1 MSWLNEPATISRIKN
16 LMNDFHVPGLAV
28 AIVDG
33 SEIRYRAFGN
43 ACLDP
48 PTPCTP
54 DTIFDVSSCSKALTS
69 LAVALLVENE
79 HESSPKVQWD
89 SLMSSLLPDDFVLS
103 TAEATNMVTVEDVL
117 SHRTGLPSHDLSILS
132 IESRH
137 PDTVRSITRNLRHL
151 ALSKE
156 PKTTYQYSNMMYTVA
171 THLIETL
178 SQQSFSHFLLE
189 RILRPLGMTSTFT
202 GSAQVWA
209 SGQGDRFSTPYF
221 FHDGKYHHTCHQD
234 TPQGQG
240 AGSIQ
245 SSVNDYAKFIRAM
258 MNRIDP
264 ITRSIYE
271 SVTAPRVSRTPGKTL
286 EDIRRDGSPE
296 TSYALGWDVK
306 YHHGVEIIAHDG
318 IIAGYGSR
326 MFILPS
332 QNVGAVI
339 LGNSEG
345 AFHLSAIIQNSIL
358 DQVLE
363 TPLDQREGFAN
374 TRVKRFKAQ
383 EARREKNF
391 KRNFERREQA
401 KGTLQVDMEA
411 YQGSFWNIG
420 YRTLIVREM
429 DGCLCVDGRDHN
441 ISFIVLLEH
450 VADNTIFRG
459 YLVEIIGDES
469 DEEVLP
475 VRFKFDTEGK
485 VIAVGLGLEKALG
498 SDHLIWFTRDEGWE
512 QRDV

>member
-1 MSWLNEPATISRIKN
+1 MSWLDESATISRIKN

-33 SEIRYRAFGN
+33 SEIRSRAFGN
-43 ACLDP
+43 ASLDP
-48 PTPCTP
+48 QTPCTP
-54 DTIFDVSSCSKALTS
+54 DTVFDIASCSKALTS
-69 LAVALLVENE
+69 LAIALLVENE
-79 HESSPKVQWD
+79 HIFSTKVQWD

-103 TAEATNMVTVEDVL
+103 TAEATNMVTVEDIL

-132 IESRH
+132 IGSKN

-178 SQQSFSHFLLE
+178 SQQSFSHFLRE

-221 FHDGKYHHTCHQD
+221 FHDGKNHHTCHQD

-245 SSVNDYAKFIRAM
+245 SSVDDYAEFIRAM
-258 MNRIDP
+258 MNRMDP
-264 ITRSIYE
+264 ITRPIYE
-271 SVTAPRVSRTPGKTL
+271 CVTDPRISRTPGKTL
-286 EDIRRDGSPE
+286 EDRGKDGSPE
-296 TSYALGWDVK
+296 ASYALGWDVK
-306 YHHGVEIIAHDG
+306 HYRGAKIIAHDG
-318 IIAGYGSR
+318 IIAATEAGW
-326 MFILPS
+326 
-332 QNVGAVI
+332 
-339 LGNSEG
+339 

-358 DQVLE
+358 DQVLD
-363 TPLDQREGFAN
+363 TPFDQRGGFAN
-374 TRVKRFKAQ
+374 SRVKRSKAQ

-441 ISFIVLLEH
+441 ISFIFLLEH

-475 VRFKFDTEGK
+475 LRFKFDTEGK

-498 SDHLIWFTRDEGWE
+498 SDHLIWFSWEEG
-512 QRDV
+512 RG